1 MSTARHRK
9 ARRSEDFAVRRWLH
23 AGAVTAGMG
32 AALLGFGLLGAE
44 IATAAADTGSES
56 ASSGATNA
64 GPSAGED
71 RGSTTSDADA
81 SDAASDS
88 GSGATGTADNADA
101 DTDTDTDDDEAD
113 ADAVAVAERVSV
125 KPKSH
130 RATAAAET
138 ESDDATAESEDAAA
152 EADDGAAAD
161 SDDTTA
167 VAEPPVRSTA
177 NVDSDE
183 EPADED
189 EYDWPVA
196 PAPYVSPQSA
206 YQIRVAEILDD
217 WTARHQEWVDSL
229 QISDERKERMQE
241 SFLAMRRTF
250 FNQAPTVAPVQ
261 ITGVLT
267 GAVTGNLGGDDPD
280 GDRLVYILTKAP
292 TSGSVTINRDGTY
305 SYTPGDD
312 FNGVDTFRV
321 AAIDLGLHMNLL
333 QLLRPV
339 SSGVATSLI
348 NQGAI
353 KLEFT
358 DKTSS
363 DDWNAERLAALREA
377 AEELIEYFR
386 VTAPVTLTYDLTED
400 DDDDD
405 STLASAGS
413 ALVQST
419 PGFWK
424 SVVQQKLQD
433 GVDANGDAADGEIEW
448 NWNESW
454 GLGDDIA
461 DDEYDFKAVLRH
473 EMLHSFGFTGRIR
486 TPDVYTKRNWSTYA
500 SFVSDKDGE
509 FAIGEDFRWDSAFN
523 PNLTGGNGGLF
534 FGGPTAVAVYGRP
547 VPLFTPDPF
556 ENGSSTS
563 HTDDETFKEPHQLL
577 MNHATG
583 KGPSVREIS
592 AIEAGILIDLGYIV
606 VQRHEVD

>member
-1 MSTARHRK
+1 MSTVRHRK
-9 ARRSEDFAVRRWLH
+9 AGRSEDFAVRRWLH

-32 AALLGFGLLGAE
+32 AALLGFGVLGAE
-44 IATAAADTGSES
+44 IATATADTGSES

-81 SDAASDS
+81 SDAASGSAGGADS
-88 GSGATGTADNADA
+88 EAADEAA
-101 DTDTDTDDDEAD
+101 QEEAADDDD
-113 ADAVAVAERVSV
+113 DAVAERVAA

-130 RATAAAET
+130 RAEATTDT
-138 ESDDATAESEDAAA
+138 ESDDVTQTDDATAETEDAA
-152 EADDGAAAD
+152 GD
-161 SDDTTA
+161 SDDTVA
-167 VAEPPVRSTA
+167 LAEPPVRTTA
-177 NVDSDE
+177 DVDSDE

-563 HTDDETFKEPHQLL
+563 HTDDEIFKDPHQLL

-606 VQRHEVD
+606 VARPSPEDSDA

>member
-1 MSTARHRK
+1 M
-9 ARRSEDFAVRRWLH
+9 RRSEDFAVRRWLH
-23 AGAVTAGMG
+23 AGAVTAGVG
-32 AALLGFGLLGAE
+32 AALLGFGALASE
-44 IATAAADTGSES
+44 TATAAADTGSES
-56 ASSGATNA
+56 ASAGAANA

-71 RGSTTSDADA
+71 GGSAAPDATADA
-81 SDAASDS
+81 
-88 GSGATGTADNADA
+88 
-101 DTDTDTDDDEAD
+101 TDTDSEPDDTDDGDADDERVVAKPKSLRAEVASDTEAADDEA
-113 ADAVAVAERVSV
+113 AAEETPDDSKAGGDDTVVIDEPTVQS
-125 KPKSH
+125 
-130 RATAAAET
+130 TAAAET
-138 ESDDATAESEDAAA
+138 
-152 EADDGAAAD
+152 
-161 SDDTTA
+161 
-167 VAEPPVRSTA
+167 
-177 NVDSDE
+177 DE

-189 EYDWPVA
+189 EYEWPDA
-196 PAPYVSPQSA
+196 PAPYVSPQSQ
-206 YQIRVAEILDD
+206 YQSRVADFLDE
-217 WTARHQEWVDSL
+217 WTARHQDWVDSL
-229 QISDERKERMQE
+229 QISEERKERMQE

-261 ITGVLT
+261 VTGVIT
-267 GAVTGNLGGDDPD
+267 GAVTGDLGGEDAD
-280 GDRLVYILTKAP
+280 GDRLVYLLTKAP
-292 TSGSVTINRDGTY
+292 TSGTVTINRDGTY
-305 SYTPGDD
+305 SYTPGEN
-312 FNGVDTFRV
+312 FTGVDTFHV
-321 AAIDLGLHMNLL
+321 AAIDLGLHINLL

-339 SSGVATSLI
+339 SSGVATSLV
-348 NQGAI
+348 NQGAV

-363 DDWNAERLAALREA
+363 DEWTPERLAALREA
-377 AEELIEYFR
+377 AAELIEYFR

-405 STLASAGS
+405 DTLASAS
-413 ALVQST
+413 SDLVQST

-424 SVVQQKLQD
+424 SVVQEKLQT
-433 GVDANGDAADGEIEW
+433 GIDANGNTADGEIEF
-448 NWNESW
+448 NWDNLW

-461 DDEYDFKAVLRH
+461 ADEYDFKAVLRH

-486 TPDVYTKRNWSTYA
+486 TPGVFTNRNWSIYA
-500 SFVSDKDGE
+500 RFVSDKDGE

-547 VPLFTPDPF
+547 VPLFTPDEF

-606 VQRHEVD
+606 VQRPTPEESGD